1 MTLARVDRLS
11 EPDRAAL
18 LDFWIAG
25 WSATLPHIDFAAQRG
40 WLSDHLDALV
50 AAGACLLLTR
60 TADGAPVAF
69 LTVHPGTGALDQLAV
84 APDHA
89 GRGLAR
95 ELIAEAKRLSPAG
108 LRLRVN
114 KANGRAYA
122 LYRHVGFVVTGEDVS
137 ARSGLPVWTMAW
149 TPPNVTTGG
158 ATAIMPS
165 SAKP

>member
-1 MTLARVDRLS
+1 MTPARVERLS
-11 EPDRAAL
+11 ERDRTAL

-25 WSATLPHIDFAAQRG
+25 WRATLPDIDFDAQRG

-50 AAGACLLLTR
+50 AEGAWLLLTR
-60 TADGAPVAF
+60 AGDGDAPVAF
-69 LTVHPGTGALDQLAV
+69 LTVHLASGVVDQLAV

-95 ELIAEAKRLSPAG
+95 ALIAEAKRLSPAG

-114 KANGRAYA
+114 KANGRAYD

-149 TPPNVTTGG
+149 TPP
-158 ATAIMPS
+158 
-165 SAKP
+165 